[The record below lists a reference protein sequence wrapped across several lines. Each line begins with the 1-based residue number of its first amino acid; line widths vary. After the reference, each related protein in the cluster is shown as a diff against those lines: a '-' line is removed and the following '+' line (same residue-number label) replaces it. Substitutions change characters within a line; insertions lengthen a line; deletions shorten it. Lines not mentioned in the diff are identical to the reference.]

1 VILCNARAM
10 GEFGAVSVVSGH
22 IRGQTN
28 TMPLHIEI
36 LYNEY
41 NFVGAFAV
49 AALLASL
56 AIVTLL
62 VKKSI
67 ELNEALKARRL
78 ARKADAERRSLVPA
92 SLRRPGAS
100 LSPRPN
106 ESRA

>member
-1 VILCNARAM
+1 MTRTS
-10 GEFGAVSVVSGH
+10 GE
-22 IRGQTN
+22 IPRRR
-28 TMPLHIEI
+28 L
-36 LYNEY
+36 
-41 NFVGAFAV
+41 FAV

-62 VKKSI
+62 VKKTI
-67 ELNEALKARRL
+67 ELNETLKARRL
-78 ARKADAERRSLVPA
+78 AQRADAERRTLAPS